1 MLFLQ
6 SEEAPHGNELES
18 EKGMLQGLSAQRAG
32 GAGGDMVKMGRYIW
46 CFACRKWVANYQEH
60 IRTPEH
66 EAAAA
71 ASVQRM
77 EER

>member
-1 MLFLQ
+1 
-6 SEEAPHGNELES
+6 
-18 EKGMLQGLSAQRAG
+18 
-32 GAGGDMVKMGRYIW
+32 VKMGRYIW